1 MYVNRSKISVRK
13 EVRKPMRLLD
23 RIIDTFFLTDTAEEI
38 TGGQRC
44 EPFPESPHGILE
56 KIRWVYRG
64 FPEIRQT
71 PRHQP

>member
-1 MYVNRSKISVRK
+1 MK
-13 EVRKPMRLLD
+13 LLD

-38 TGGQRC
+38 TGWRRC

-64 FPEIRQT
+64 FPKTEQT
-71 PRHQP
+71 HGHQPQEHYPKDDA